1 MNTPSIHIPN
11 TREAVNRLVIQYKQ
25 AEEKLHDCEES
36 LKEAQT
42 EYQNHLKARAIVQEI
57 SAAVQQKVHDKIAG
71 IVEKCLSTVFE
82 DAYEFCI
89 RWDCKRGKTEAV
101 LVFIRDGVELDDPL
115 NQVGGGVI
123 DVAALAL
130 RLASILLSNPKRR
143 KLLVLDE
150 PLKNVRGKENRRRV
164 RNLLQSLADDMGM
177 QIVLNVDIDSYP
189 EFSLGKLVEISK

>member
-1 MNTPSIHIPN
+1 MTTPSIHIPN
-11 TREAVNRLVIQYKQ
+11 TREAVDRLVMRHKQ
-25 AEEKLHDCEES
+25 AELKLHECEQS
-36 LKEAQT
+36 LQEVKEEQ
-42 EYQNHLKARAIVQEI
+42 ENNLKARAIVQEI

-71 IVEKCLSTVFE
+71 IVEKCLATVFE
-82 DAYEFCI
+82 DAYEFQI

-101 LVFIRDGVELDDPL
+101 LMFVRDGIELDDPL

-130 RLASILLSNPKRR
+130 RLASILLCNPKRR

-177 QIVLNVDIDSYP
+177 QIILNVDIDSYP